1 MLIDLYAVSEANE
14 GVNTDVPEEDGPPLV
29 EAVLIGLVLKL
40 L

>member
-14 GVNTDVPEEDGPPLV
+14 GVNTDVAEADGPPLV
-29 EAVLIGLVLKL
+29 EPLLIGLALKL